1 MGMVSFSM
9 DSVNLT
15 CISHIKLLGVTI
27 QNDFKWNLH
36 VDDIVSRAS
45 RKLYSLSLLK
55 KARVDQDELLAVF
68 NGYIRPV
75 LEYACQLWHT
85 AITQK
90 QCDQIERVQKRA
102 FHIIF
107 GSMYTSYNNVLS
119 EFNLAS
125 LWQRR
130 QNLLHSFGEK
140 LLSSDKFL
148 YLLPPVK
155 NCTRVLRSNAQA
167 SLTVPFYNTERYRN
181 STIPAITKLLNANV
195 GTS

>member
-1 MGMVSFSM
+1 MSFSM

-90 QCDQIERVQKRA
+90 QCDQIERVHKRA
-102 FHIIF
+102 FRIIF
-107 GSMYTSYNNVLS
+107 GFMYTSYNNVLS
-119 EFNLAS
+119 EFICSPRLRTA
-125 LWQRR
+125 Q
-130 QNLLHSFGEK
+130 E
-140 LLSSDKFL
+140 FL
-148 YLLPPVK
+148 YPMLKPP
-155 NCTRVLRSNAQA
+155 
-167 SLTVPFYNTERYRN
+167 
-181 STIPAITKLLNANV
+181 
-195 GTS
+195 